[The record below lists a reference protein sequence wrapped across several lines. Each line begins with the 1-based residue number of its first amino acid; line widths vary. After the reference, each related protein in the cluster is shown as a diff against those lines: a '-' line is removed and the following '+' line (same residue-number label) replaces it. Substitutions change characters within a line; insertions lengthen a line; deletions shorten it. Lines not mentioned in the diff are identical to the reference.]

1 MAVSQQKGIKTIK
14 YDIKKEDAIRKFTK
28 NILTNKKVKYNL
40 FYNIIL
46 VNNKKGQSLMEISDL
61 DLKSE

>member
-1 MAVSQQKGIKTIK
+1 M
-14 YDIKKEDAIRKFTK
+14 FTK